1 MVRGSRAEDGRL
13 CFGLLLGGGFIIGSL
28 GIFLHEQGVEIAMSL
43 PMISSEPI
51 VLKLGLYLLYLGYGV
66 IGGIGLGLGY
76 VSPVSTLIR
85 WFPDRRGM
93 ATGMAIMGFGGGA
106 MIAKLSIDRL
116 LAKFYKAPE
125 YLGSE
130 DSVNLSLKV
139 AEDLLRFQEIL
150 QKLLL

>member
-1 MVRGSRAEDGRL
+1 MQ
-13 CFGLLLGGGFIIGSL
+13 ISL
-28 GIFLHEQGVEIAMSL
+28 SL
-43 PMISSEPI
+43 PMFSSEPI
-51 VLKLGLYLLYLGYGV
+51 VLQLGLYLLYLGYGV

-106 MIAKLSIDRL
+106 MIAKISIDKL

-125 YLGSE
+125 YLGDV
-130 DSVNLSLKV
+130 DSLDLVTEAGRRFVEISGNLTEVVIVTANDIAKMIVPSDPGVYIVGNRL
-139 AEDLLRFQEIL
+139 
-150 QKLLL
+150 